1 MIGRSSATKRHL
13 LSKPTL
19 TEKLIDYAPNLDVHI
34 IPDTVSNAAVYQLR
48 EGRKKNHIVFSVTDT
63 LKSTSIL
70 ILSSLVG
77 MIFQKFG
84 FDEANIITV
93 FVLGVLATA
102 VITNH
107 QIYSLISSIVSVLVF
122 NFLFTEPQFTLQA
135 YDQGYPVTFIIMFL
149 AAFLTGSLAIRIKNQ
164 AKQAA
169 QSAYQIG
176 RAHV

>member
-1 MIGRSSATKRHL
+1 MCIRDS
-13 LSKPTL
+13 
-19 TEKLIDYAPNLDVHI
+19 DYAPNLDVHI

-48 EGRKKNHIVFSVTDT
+48 GGRKKNHIVFSVTDT

-135 YDQGYPVTFIIMFL
+135 L
-149 AAFLTGSLAIRIKNQ
+149 SLIHIWAIF
-164 AKQAA
+164 
-169 QSAYQIG
+169 
-176 RAHV
+176 